1 MNFLTNPIICC
12 MCVSAASVVN
22 VCEWYLC
29 VDVCV
34 NACECGSECVSD
46 VRSMCV

>member
-1 MNFLTNPIICC
+1 

-22 VCEWYLC
+22 VCECYVC

-46 VRSMCV
+46 VCSVCVCVSGMCF